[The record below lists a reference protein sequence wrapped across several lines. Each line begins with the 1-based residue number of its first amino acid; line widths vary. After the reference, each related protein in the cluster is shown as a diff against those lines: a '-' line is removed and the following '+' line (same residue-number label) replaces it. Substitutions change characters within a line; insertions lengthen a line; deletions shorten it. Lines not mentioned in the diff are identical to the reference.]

1 MQNDDMRRRT
11 GLNESDLSNLV
22 RAALIFP
29 VRAVALAACGALEG
43 SSHPKR
49 RLPGAP
55 VSSAKPTRAKLNDL
69 DLFSVP
75 RSENPFP
82 QLESREFPEDDASL
96 N

>member
-22 RAALIFP
+22 RAALIVP
-29 VRAVALAACGALEG
+29 VRAVAFASCGALEG

-55 VSSAKPTRAKLNDL
+55 VSSAKPTRARLNGL
-69 DLFSVP
+69 NLFGLHEAKAPSLI
-75 RSENPFP
+75 SKA
-82 QLESREFPEDDASL
+82 ASSPKTMRA
-96 N
+96 